1 LHDLDLEKKLPGL
14 GSFPEVTTQPWRLQ
28 RGAVQANYRAG
39 GIVRSEDFLRQLE
52 IMGEGSALFSFIG
65 PRPPG
70 YSYRN

>member
-52 IMGEGSALFSFIG
+52 IMAKDPRFSHLIG
-65 PRPPG
+65 HRPPE